1 MRELHGL
8 LQMKAPPFR
17 AALAAACVL
26 ALAACADRGQPLAP
40 DATAA
45 PSQPVLTAALRCTA
59 SVRDRSVACTDDA
72 LPARAR
78 GYIIVGGQHLYVDLT
93 SSNVNY
99 DGSIFSFDV
108 TVKNLI
114 PQPMATTDGVTPDAE
129 GVRVVFA
136 TGPVLV
142 SGSGNVSVAN
152 ADGTDAFTTGGQ
164 PFFRYTTE
172 LGGDGILSTSETS
185 AARNWRLNLDN
196 TVTTFQ
202 FTLFV
207 VAEVPHPKGY
217 VDILGG
223 AGNLLDGDSLMLS
236 DSVRSAVGALVPGA
250 TVTWAS
256 TDPSVA
262 TVDAAG
268 VVRAVGEG
276 SAVITATSGLRTGSL
291 SVDVCPDLAVGE
303 VFTTTAAGAGSLCL
317 SSYGTRAEY
326 TYMPVNLSQTSALPG
341 YTVAGTGIDSV
352 FGTPS
357 TVFRLPGEGM
367 LKLPDPAVLAA
378 SDLPILE
385 RGRADVARLTGDPGH
400 LLGRGRRAL
409 PAGVRATITPG
420 AVSVGDSMDL
430 NTTSSCSA
438 AASVRRGVVRSVSQ
452 HLIIVAD
459 TANPPGGFTTAQYD
473 SIALEFDTIA
483 WPVDSANFGPP
494 TDLDTNGRVVAFY
507 TRAVNELSPPAS
519 SVVTLGFWIP
529 KDMFSSAP
537 ASCPNSNEGEMFYML
552 VPDPTGAVNSNVRT
566 VSFVRGNTTGTLGH
580 EFQHLI
586 NGFRRTYDPSGQK
599 PLEEGFLNEGLS
611 HIAEE
616 LMFYRASV
624 GLTPRSNLIVTQ
636 LTTGPNASRR
646 VAAFNSYANPN
657 YGRLAGWL
665 QRPDTTGAFKQN
677 QNSLAVRGA
686 IWAFLRYAS
695 DRVNG
700 SEPAFWY
707 SLVNSG
713 LTGTANLQ
721 AAIGGADPVTWER
734 DFITAMYA
742 DDNAYTVNA
751 EYRQPSWNFR
761 SIYTALNT
769 RYVMNPRKLASEAT
783 PATSVTLTYG
793 SGGSTAYFRFA
804 VPTGFGTLTA
814 SQAGGVI
821 PGSPFALMVLRTK

>member
-1 MRELHGL
+1 
-8 LQMKAPPFR
+8 MKPPRLR
-17 AALAAACVL
+17 AALRAPLAAACAL
-26 ALAACADRGQPLAP
+26 ALAACSDRGQPVAP
-40 DATAA
+40 DPAA
-45 PSQPVLTAALRCTA
+45 PPTQPLLAAALRCTA
-59 SVRDRSVACTDDA
+59 SVRDRSVSCAHDA
-72 LPARAR
+72 LPDGAR
-78 GYIIVGGQHLYVDLT
+78 GYIVVGGQHLYVDLT
-93 SSNVNY
+93 SSNVAYN
-99 DGSIFSFDV
+99 GGIFSFDV

-114 PQPMATTDGVTPDAE
+114 PQPMATTDGVTADAQ
-129 GVRVVFA
+129 GVRVIFA

-142 SGSGNVSVAN
+142 AGSGNVSLAN
-152 ADGTDAFTTGGQ
+152 ADGTDAFTGTNQ

-172 LGGDGILSTSETS
+172 LGGDGILSTNETS
-185 AARNWRLNLDN
+185 AARNWQLNLDN

-202 FTLFV
+202 FTLYV
-207 VAEVPHPKGY
+207 VAEVPKPQGY

-223 AGNLLDGDSLMLS
+223 APNLLAGDSLVLA
-236 DSVRSAVGALVPGA
+236 DSVRSAVGALVPSA

-256 TDPSVA
+256 ADSSVA
-262 TVDAAG
+262 TVDGAG
-268 VVRAVGEG
+268 VVHGVGEG
-276 SAVITATSGLRTGSL
+276 STVITATSGVRTGSL
-291 SVDVCPDLAVGE
+291 SVAVCPNLAVGQ
-303 VFTTTAAGAGSLCL
+303 VFMTTAAGAGSLCL

-326 TYMPVNLSQTSALPG
+326 TYMPVNLLQAASLSG

-352 FGTPS
+352 FGNANTI
-357 TVFRLPGEGM
+357 FRLPGEGM

-385 RGRADVARLTGDPGH
+385 RGRADAARLMGNPNA
-400 LLGRGRRAL
+400 LLRRGRRGAPGGL
-409 PAGVRATITPG
+409 RSIITPNVVP
-420 AVSVGDSMDL
+420 AVGDSMDL
-430 NTTSSCSA
+430 NTTISCGGT
-438 AASVRRGVVRSVSQ
+438 ASVRRGVVRSVKQ
-452 HLIIVAD
+452 HVIIVAD

-483 WPVDSANFGPP
+483 WPVDTANFGAP
-494 TDLDTNGRVVAFY
+494 TDLDGNQHVVAFF

-519 SVVTLGFWIP
+519 SAVVLGFWAG

-552 VPDPTGAVNSNVRT
+552 VPDPTGVVNSNVRT

-586 NGFRRTYDPSGQK
+586 NGFRRTYDPGGQK

-611 HIAEE
+611 HVAEE

-624 GLTPRSNLIVTQ
+624 GLAPRQNIVVTQ

-646 VAAFNSYANPN
+646 VAAFNTYANPN

-700 SEPAFWY
+700 SEQAFWY

-721 AAIGGADPVTWER
+721 AAIGGADPAAWER

-742 DDNAYTVNA
+742 DDNAYTVNT

-761 SIYTALNT
+761 SIYTALNG
-769 RYVMNPRKLASEAT
+769 RYVMNPRKLAAAAT

-804 VPTGFGTLTA
+804 VPTGFGTITA